1 MRSLLTYRPGY
12 RSAAIDRGTLRHLAA
27 TGRWELFN
35 LAADIG
41 ETNDLAD
48 ERPELL
54 ADLVEAWERF
64 AADAGVA
71 Y

>member
-1 MRSLLTYRPGY
+1 MPRRYDLELFLKR
-12 RSAAIDRGTLRHLAA
+12 
-27 TGRWELFN
+27 ELFN
-35 LAADIG
+35 LVADIG

-48 ERPELL
+48 QQPELL